1 MKKEVII
8 TIFLTMGESKI
19 EPSNEMQNKKCKSR
33 MQNKTCKTQ
42 NTNQEIR
49 NKTCETWNAKLKAC
63 TKNNNTYLNE

>member
-1 MKKEVII
+1 
-8 TIFLTMGESKI
+8 
-19 EPSNEMQNKKCKSR
+19 

>member
-49 NKTCETWNAKLKAC
+49 NKTCET
-63 TKNNNTYLNE
+63 

>member
-8 TIFLTMGESKI
+8 TIFLTVGESKI
-19 EPSNEMQNKKCKSR
+19 EPSNE

-42 NTNQEIR
+42 NTNQEIQ
-49 NKTCETWNAKLKAC
+49 NKTCETRNAKLKAS